1 MDTGSNFLINNFT
14 LEIDMNSAT
23 KKKMLIKKRILING
37 QREYILNILLI
48 DSQSFYSKKKPCK
61 HPDMIFLQFLL
72 PRLHESNLKDGG

>member
-14 LEIDMNSAT
+14 LEID
-23 KKKMLIKKRILING
+23 KDELRKKMLIKKRILING